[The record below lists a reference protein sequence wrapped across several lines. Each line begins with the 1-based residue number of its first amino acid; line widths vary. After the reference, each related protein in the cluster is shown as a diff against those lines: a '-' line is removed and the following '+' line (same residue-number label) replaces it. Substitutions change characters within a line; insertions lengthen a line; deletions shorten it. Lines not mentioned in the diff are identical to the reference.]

1 MSYELFIA
9 RRLRLNREGRRGLST
24 SIVIAIAG
32 IALAIM
38 IMMASLCIVLGF
50 KDEIRNK
57 VMGFDSHVT
66 IHPESSDYD
75 EEAYLTL
82 TPELTDIIKRTGEFT
97 SASLVLQQ
105 TGVIKTEDN
114 FQAVIVKGI
123 EAGDG
128 FDFVR
133 DNIVEGSLPESDTAE
148 NRNKVAVSQTT
159 ARALQLHPGDRIY
172 AYFFVDGAVKTR
184 RIEVAAI
191 YDTHFGDYDK
201 LYIFAP
207 LSFTQS
213 ICGTDSLSGNRLELK
228 TADTYRI
235 NEAAMHLQEAMM
247 DSAENGHL
255 QGMYSISSVL
265 DTAMM
270 YFNWLELLDTNVAV
284 ILILMMIVAGFT
296 LISSLFIIILERIN
310 MIGIL
315 KALGATNGEIRRIF
329 IYMAQKIVIRGMII
343 GDITGIT
350 LLLLQQHYRILPL
363 NPDSYYLNYV
373 PVEINWP
380 YIILLNIGVFV
391 ISGLTIIV
399 PSHAVSSISP
409 CRTIRYE

>member
-66 IHPESSDYD
+66 IHPETSDYD
-75 EEAYLTL
+75 KEAYLTL
-82 TPELTDIIKRTGEFT
+82 TPELTDIIERTGEFS

-105 TGVIKTEDN
+105 TGVVKTDN
-114 FQAVIVKGI
+114 DFQAVIVKGVQ
-123 EAGDG
+123 AGDG

-133 DNIVEGSLPESDTAE
+133 DNIVEGSLPEADNEE
-148 NRNKVAVSQTT
+148 NRNKVAVSRTT
-159 ARALQLHPGDRIY
+159 ARALRLKPGDRMY
-172 AYFFVDGAVKTR
+172 AYFFIDGAVKTR

-213 ICGTDSLSGNRLELK
+213 ICDVDSLSGNRLELK
-228 TADTYRI
+228 AADTYRI
-235 NEAAMHLQEAMM
+235 NEAALHLQEAMM
-247 DSAENGHL
+247 ESADNGQL
-255 QGMYSISSVL
+255 EGMYSISSVL

-270 YFNWLELLDTNVAV
+270 YFNWLDLLDTNVAV
-284 ILILMMIVAGFT
+284 ILVLMMLVAGFT
-296 LISSLFIIILERIN
+296 LVSSLFIIILERVN

-315 KALGATNGEIRRIF
+315 KALGATNGEVRRIF
-329 IYMAQKIVIRGMII
+329 IYLVQKIVIRGMII
-343 GDITGIT
+343 GDIVGIT
-350 LLLLQQHYRILPL
+350 LLLLQRHYRILPL

-373 PVEINWP
+373 PVEINWL
-380 YIILLNIGVFV
+380 YIVLLNIGVFV
-391 ISGLTIIV
+391 IAGLTIIV

-409 CRTIRYE
+409 CRSIRYE

>member
-172 AYFFVDGAVKTR
+172 AYFFIDGAVKTR

-296 LISSLFIIILERIN
+296 LISSLFIIILERVN

-315 KALGATNGEIRRIF
+315 KALGATNGEIRRI
-329 IYMAQKIVIRGMII
+329 
-343 GDITGIT
+343 
-350 LLLLQQHYRILPL
+350 
-363 NPDSYYLNYV
+363 
-373 PVEINWP
+373 WP
-380 YIILLNIGVFV
+380 RK
-391 ISGLTIIV
+391 S
-399 PSHAVSSISP
+399 
-409 CRTIRYE
+409 

>member
-123 EAGDG
+123 EPGDG

-172 AYFFVDGAVKTR
+172 AYFFIDGAVKTR

-296 LISSLFIIILERIN
+296 LISSLFIIILERVN

>member
-172 AYFFVDGAVKTR
+172 AYFFIDGAVKTR

-296 LISSLFIIILERIN
+296 LISSLFIIILERVN

-350 LLLLQQHYRILPL
+350 RLLLQQHYRIPT
-363 NPDSYYLNYV
+363 PTTS
-373 PVEINWP
+373 
-380 YIILLNIGVFV
+380 
-391 ISGLTIIV
+391 TM
-399 PSHAVSSISP
+399 
-409 CRTIRYE
+409 CR

>member
-133 DNIVEGSLPESDTAE
+133 DNIVEGSLPESDCREPHQSSCIADNGACTA
-148 NRNKVAVSQTT
+148 T
-159 ARALQLHPGDRIY
+159 AP
-172 AYFFVDGAVKTR
+172 R
-184 RIEVAAI
+184 RP
-191 YDTHFGDYDK
+191 H
-201 LYIFAP
+201 
-207 LSFTQS
+207 
-213 ICGTDSLSGNRLELK
+213 IC
-228 TADTYRI
+228 
-235 NEAAMHLQEAMM
+235 
-247 DSAENGHL
+247 
-255 QGMYSISSVL
+255 
-265 DTAMM
+265 
-270 YFNWLELLDTNVAV
+270 
-284 ILILMMIVAGFT
+284 
-296 LISSLFIIILERIN
+296 
-310 MIGIL
+310 
-315 KALGATNGEIRRIF
+315 
-329 IYMAQKIVIRGMII
+329 
-343 GDITGIT
+343 
-350 LLLLQQHYRILPL
+350 LLLH
-363 NPDSYYLNYV
+363 
-373 PVEINWP
+373 
-380 YIILLNIGVFV
+380 
-391 ISGLTIIV
+391 
-399 PSHAVSSISP
+399 
-409 CRTIRYE
+409 